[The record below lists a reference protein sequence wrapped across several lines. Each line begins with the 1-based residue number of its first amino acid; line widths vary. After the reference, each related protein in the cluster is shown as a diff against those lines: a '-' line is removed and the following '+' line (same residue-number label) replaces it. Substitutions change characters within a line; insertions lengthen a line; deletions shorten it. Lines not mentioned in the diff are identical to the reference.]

1 MNKKEF
7 IKLLEQKL
15 KILDENELKD
25 IINEYKDTI
34 DEKVKHGKRE
44 EDAVKDFGDID
55 ELSKEILKAYKIN
68 PKYDTEEE
76 KIAVKEVI
84 GDFESWVKRSSKTLA
99 DFSKGVYNDFKKS
112 NLTIELIFEILIKI
126 IILLV
131 LLAFLRLPFELINF
145 LGESILDI
153 AFYPLDEVLEFIWEI
168 IIFLLYFVC
177 SILISIAM
185 FKDYFNNIENGKKE
199 PKKIKKEKIEIKK
212 EVKEEKIIKEVKR
225 EKVENKDSFT
235 SIIGK
240 ILKAIFQVFIVI
252 SFIIPLSLVI
262 IGIVVILVLSI
273 YYLCIGINTVG
284 IVLILVGLFLFFSHI
299 TDIFHSIA
307 FKHKRIKFY
316 PFLISLVFVAVG
328 FILTIHMVLNI
339 EYLEVL
345 PNNYFNKNTNEY
357 EFKINKETIIRAD
370 EIEYIV
376 DNSIKNNEIKV
387 EVEYYPD
394 FTNIGYYEENTLEN
408 YNYIGLYTIGNL
420 KYNSGLN
427 AYNLIID
434 NLKDN
439 KIYNYSLLFDSNTK
453 VYANELTMNLIKK
466 D

>member
-34 DEKVKHGKRE
+34 DEKVKHGKSE
-44 EDAVKDFGDID
+44 EAAVKDFGDID
-55 ELSKEILKAYKIN
+55 ELSKEILKVYKIN

-76 KIAVKEVI
+76 KIDVKEVI

-131 LLAFLRLPFELINF
+131 LLALLRLPFELINF

-185 FKDYFNNIENGKKE
+185 FKDYFNNIENSKKE
-199 PKKIKKEKIEIKK
+199 PNKIKKGK
-212 EVKEEKIIKEVKR
+212 
-225 EKVENKDSFT
+225 NKDSFT

-240 ILKAIFQVFIVI
+240 ILKAIFQVFVVM

-307 FKHKRIKFY
+307 FKHKKIKFY

-439 KIYNYSLLFDSNTK
+439 KIYDYSLLFDSNTK